1 MRKLLRIAVATPVA
15 YTIWLGLT
23 MFWSFLIPAEVT
35 LCTLACDPEVYH
47 LSFVRITGSATVIS
61 SQLSEPMIL
70 IYEPGCPE
78 PDAAAVVI
86 LDESYKLTPEVDE
99 FINAPK
105 EEYRNADVVIEG
117 RFDQA
122 ATMGC
127 FTPRFGITAS
137 SIRLLSPISS
147 EPLPRPKQKKLVISE

>member
-1 MRKLLRIAVATPVA
+1 LP
-15 YTIWLGLT
+15 
-23 MFWSFLIPAEVT
+23 
-35 LCTLACDPEVYH
+35 
-47 LSFVRITGSATVIS
+47 
-61 SQLSEPMIL
+61 
-70 IYEPGCPE
+70 
-78 PDAAAVVI
+78 
-86 LDESYKLTPEVDE
+86 PEVDE

-147 EPLPRPKQKKLVISE
+147 EPLPSRKQNERLISE

>member
-1 MRKLLRIAVATPVA
+1 
-15 YTIWLGLT
+15 
-23 MFWSFLIPAEVT
+23 MFWSYLVPVEVT
-35 LCTLACDPEVYH
+35 LCTLASDPEVYDQ
-47 LSFVRITGSATVIS
+47 SYVRITASATVIS
-61 SQLSEPMIL
+61 SQLSEPIIF
-70 IYEPGCPE
+70 IYASGCQE

-105 EEYRNADVVIEG
+105 EEFRNADVVIEG

-137 SIRLLSPISS
+137 SIKLLSPISS
-147 EPLPRPKQKKLVISE
+147 EPLASQDQKAAD